1 MTLIGGG
8 PLVVA
13 ANGQSALQRF
23 DENFGSKITGSQDFE
38 SCSVQCTPVQCSARL
53 AGQVRADCYAWSAE
67 KKRRSQF
74 DDLNNQLYV
83 LHISISICQ
92 LHICAQ

>member
-38 SCSVQCTPVQCSARL
+38 SCSVQCTVQCSARL
-53 AGQVRADCYAWSAE
+53 AGQVRADCYARSAE
-67 KKRRSQF
+67 KKRSSQF
-74 DDLNNQLYV
+74 DELNTQLYV
-83 LHISISICQ
+83 L
-92 LHICAQ
+92 

>member
-8 PLVVA
+8 PLLVA

-38 SCSVQCTPVQCSARL
+38 SCSVQCAAVQCSARL
-53 AGQVRADCYAWSAE
+53 AGQVRADCYAI
-67 KKRRSQF
+67 
-74 DDLNNQLYV
+74 DV
-83 LHISISICQ
+83 LWVQPIKLIQVVSTSEFHEY
-92 LHICAQ
+92 

>member
-13 ANGQSALQRF
+13 ANGQSALRCF

-38 SCSVQCTPVQCSARL
+38 SCSVQCTAVQCSARL
-53 AGQVRADCYAWSAE
+53 AGQVRADCYARSAE
-67 KKRRSQF
+67 KKRSSQF
-74 DDLNNQLYV
+74 DELNTQLYV
-83 LHISISICQ
+83 L
-92 LHICAQ
+92 